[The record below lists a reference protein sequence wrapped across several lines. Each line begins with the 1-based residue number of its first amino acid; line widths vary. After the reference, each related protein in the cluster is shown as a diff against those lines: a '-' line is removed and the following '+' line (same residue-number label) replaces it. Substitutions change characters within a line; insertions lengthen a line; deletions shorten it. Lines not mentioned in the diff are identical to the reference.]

1 MTTSVKKPKG
11 YYSNN
16 LESVRLGMGLT
27 VNDFAF
33 KVGKTSQTVY
43 DWEQGTRGPDFES
56 AQMIWAAT
64 GQYVHEIWAS
74 SWGKVV
80 DELASRRKALNLS

>member
-1 MTTSVKKPKG
+1 MTPSTKKTKG
-11 YYSNN
+11 YYAND

-43 DWEQGTRGPDFES
+43 DWERGTRGPDFES
-56 AQMIWAAT
+56 SQMIWAAT
-64 GQYVHEIWAS
+64 GLHVHEIWAK
-74 SWGKVV
+74 SWGRVV
-80 DELASRRKALNLS
+80 GDLAERRKALNLV